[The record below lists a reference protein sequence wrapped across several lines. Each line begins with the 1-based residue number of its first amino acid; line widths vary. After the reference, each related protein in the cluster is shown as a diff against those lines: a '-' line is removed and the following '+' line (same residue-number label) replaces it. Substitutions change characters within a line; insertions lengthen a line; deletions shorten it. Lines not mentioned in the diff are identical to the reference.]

1 MALARTDITHTRREL
16 ARGIAG
22 AGVAIALSRHVAG
35 AVTAVEANGIP
46 SGGIG
51 LTRAAWEAIY
61 GSGEATQAFGKY
73 TDPTYGGPI
82 YMGLTAEGDLVDFIE
97 VQWQEVSQLGGIP
110 EESAGNQV
118 RALLPEDAEQV
129 EAFFLPATPA
139 GPLALRAQ
147 RWTSAAL
154 GELTGRD
161 AILVIYQ
168 EEERQMN
175 PGSPVLMAALAAT
188 IAIEDE

>member
-1 MALARTDITHTRREL
+1 MALAIMDSTRTRRQL

-35 AVTAVEANGIP
+35 AVTAVEAAGVA

-51 LTRAAWEAIY
+51 LTRPAWEAIY
-61 GSGEATQAFGKY
+61 GRGPAGAFGRY

-82 YMGLTAEGDLVDFIE
+82 YVGLDGGLVGVIN
-97 VQWQEVSQLGGIP
+97 VHWQGVSQPGGIP
-110 EESAGNQV
+110 ETAAGNQV
-118 RALLPEDAEQV
+118 RALLPEDAVLAER
-129 EAFFLPATPA
+129 FCLPAMPGGA
-139 GPLALRAQ
+139 PVLRAQ

-161 AILVIYQ
+161 AILVVY
-168 EEERQMN
+168 EDEPRQMN
-175 PGSPVLMAALAAT
+175 AGNTVLTAALAVT
-188 IAIEDE
+188 ITLEVA

>member
-1 MALARTDITHTRREL
+1 MALAFTDYTRSRRDL

-35 AVTAVEANGIP
+35 AVTAVEADGIA

-61 GSGEATQAFGKY
+61 GTGEATQSFGKY

-82 YMGLTAEGDLVDFIE
+82 YMGLAAEGDVVDFIE

-118 RALLPEDAEQV
+118 RALLPEDAVLAEG
-129 EAFFLPATPA
+129 FFLPATPD

-154 GELTGRD
+154 GSRTGRD
-161 AILVIYQ
+161 AILVVYQ
-168 EEERQMN
+168 EEQRQMN
-175 PGSPVLMAALAAT
+175 PGSPAVMAALAAT
-188 IAIEDE
+188 IAIEDD